1 MAFVVCYLLA
11 FAFFNYA
18 GAQQLQSNISR
29 GSALTPTTNSSWLSR
44 SGMYAFGFYKQG
56 NGFAV
61 GIFIAGIPEKTVV
74 WTANRDGRLVSDNA
88 GLLFTSDG
96 IALQST
102 QGQSLVVDAPVL
114 VSSASML
121 DSGNFVLYNA
131 SRAIVWQSFE
141 YPTDTLLPNQPLI
154 AGIAGKELVSA
165 KSETDHSSGTFRL
178 AMQGDG
184 NLVQYP
190 VDTGPDGGT
199 QYAYYSSNTFTA
211 GPNVSLNLG
220 VDGRLFLLNGTGD
233 GNLLNLS
240 LGGLPTQ
247 GRSYLMR
254 IDADGIFRVYS
265 YDLKQKGNWSTEWSS
280 SQDRCDPQGA
290 CGYNSYCVT
299 MGAAIDCICLPGFE
313 YVNAGDQTLGCERNS
328 SVGDVCKSKNWN
340 CNYTMQEL
348 GSTKWEDE
356 PYMVLKSSGKEDC
369 KQACLDDFNCQAA
382 VFDGL
387 SCSKQR
393 PPLRYGRRDE
403 STSKILLLKEVV
415 MSSAPPAPRAVVPKR
430 SRKNGRNLFLI
441 VGVSFTALGFILLV
455 ISVTVLWKNNVW
467 AYKRMSEVNGDA
479 EWNEDVTPRL
489 YAYEDIEKM
498 TNNFNEEVGRG
509 ASGTVY
515 KGVIGNSQKLVAV
528 KRLEKVAAEGD
539 REFQTEMRV
548 IGRTHHRNLV
558 RLLGYCLDGPKKL
571 LVYEYMS
578 NGSLA
583 DILFT
588 PERKLHWEERMGIA
602 RKIARGFLYLHEE
615 CDTQIIHCDIKPQ
628 NILMDEYMCPKI
640 TDFGLSK
647 LLQPDETQICTGIR
661 GTKGYVAPE
670 WHRKIPVT
678 VKVDV
683 YSFGIVLL
691 EIVFCRR
698 NVDWSLPHDEA
709 ILDELVY
716 HYFESGELR
725 KLVGDEE
732 MDSRQLER
740 VVKVGIWCIQDEPS
754 LRPSMKK
761 VLLMLEGTVEIP
773 VPPSPVSFLST
784 I

>member
-18 GAQQLQSNISR
+18 EAQQLQSNISR

-61 GIFIAGIPEKTVV
+61 GIVVAAVPQKTVV
-74 WTANRDGRLVSDNA
+74 WTADRDGGLVSDNA
-88 GLLFTSDG
+88 TLFFTSDG

-102 QGQSLVVDAPVL
+102 KGRSLVVQSPMPI
-114 VSSASML
+114 SSASML

-131 SRAIVWQSFE
+131 SREIVWQSFQ
-141 YPTDTLLPNQPLI
+141 YPTDTLLPTQPLL
-154 AGIAGKELVSA
+154 AGKEVRSA
-165 KSETDHSSGTFRL
+165 KSETDHSSGIFRL
-178 AMQGDG
+178 AMQVDG

-190 VDTGPDGGT
+190 VDTPPVS
-199 QYAYYSSNTFTA
+199 QYAYYASLPYLA
-211 GPNVSLNLG
+211 GSNVSLNFG
-220 VDGRLFLLNGTGD
+220 VDGRLYLLNDTGE
-233 GNLLNLS
+233 NLMNITN
-240 LGGLPTQ
+240 GGLPIR
-247 GRSYLMR
+247 GKSHLVR
-254 IDADGIFRVYS
+254 IDADGILRLYS
-265 YDLKQKGNWSTEWSS
+265 YDLKQKGNWSIIWESS
-280 SQDRCDPQGA
+280 TNRCDPKGI
-290 CGYNSYCVT
+290 CGVNSYCVT
-299 MGAAIDCICLPGFE
+299 MGAAIDCKCLPGFE
-313 YVNAGDQTLGCERNS
+313 SVNPGNQTSGCERNS
-328 SVGDVCKSKNWN
+328 SVGDVCRSKNWN

-348 GSTKWEDE
+348 GSTAWYDE
-356 PYMVLKSSGKEDC
+356 PYVVLPSSGKEDC
-369 KQACLDDFNCQAA
+369 KQACLEDLNCLAA
-382 VFDGL
+382 VFNG
-387 SCSKQR
+387 SRCRKQR
-393 PPLRYGRRDE
+393 LPLRYGRREED
-403 STSKILLLKEVV
+403 TSHVIFLKEVV
-415 MSSAPPAPRAVVPKR
+415 MSSAAPAPDAVVPKG
-430 SRKNGRNLFLI
+430 SRKNGRIVFLI
-441 VGVSFTALGFILLV
+441 VGVSFTALGSILLV
-455 ISVTVLWKNNVW
+455 ISVIVLWKHNVW
-467 AYKRMSEVNGDA
+467 AYKRMNELNGDA
-479 EWNEDVTPRL
+479 ERNEDVVPRP
-489 YAYEDIEKM
+489 YAYEELEKM
-498 TNNFNEEVGRG
+498 TTNFNEEVGRG

-515 KGVIGNSQKLVAV
+515 KGVIENSQKLVAV

-539 REFQTEMRV
+539 KEFQTEMRI

-588 PERKLHWEERMGIA
+588 PERKPYWEERMGIA
-602 RKIARGFLYLHEE
+602 RNIARGFLYLHEE

-640 TDFGLSK
+640 SDFGLAK
-647 LLQPDETQICTGIR
+647 LLQPEQTRTTTGIR

-670 WHRKIPVT
+670 WHRKMPIT
-678 VKVDV
+678 VKADV

-691 EIVFCRR
+691 EILCCRR

-725 KLVGDEE
+725 KLVGDENI
-732 MDSRQLER
+732 DRKQLEK
-740 VVKVGIWCIQDEPS
+740 VVKVGLLCIQDEPS

-761 VLLMLEGTVEIP
+761 VLLMLEGIVEIP
-773 VPPSPVSFLST
+773 VPPSPNSFLNT

>member
-1 MAFVVCYLLA
+1 MAFIVCYLLA
-11 FAFFNYA
+11 SAFFNYA
-18 GAQQLQSNISR
+18 EAQQLQSNISR

-61 GIFIAGIPEKTVV
+61 GIVVAGVPEKTVV
-74 WTANRDGRLVSDNA
+74 WTADRDGGLVSNNA
-88 GLLFTSDG
+88 TLFFTSDG

-102 QGQSLVVDAPVL
+102 EGRSLVVESPMPI
-114 VSSASML
+114 SSASML
-121 DSGNFVLYNA
+121 DTGNFVLYNA
-131 SRAIVWQSFE
+131 SRAIVWQSFQ
-141 YPTDTLLPNQPLI
+141 YPTDTLLPTQPLL
-154 AGIAGKELVSA
+154 AGKELVSA
-165 KSETDHSSGTFRL
+165 KSETDHSSGIFRL

-190 VDTGPDGGT
+190 VDTGPDGGV
-199 QYAYYSSNTFTA
+199 QYAYYASGTDGEGS
-211 GPNVSLNLG
+211 NVSLNLG
-220 VDGRLFLLNGTGD
+220 VDGRLYLLNDTG
-233 GNLLNLS
+233 GNLMNLTD
-240 LGGLPTQ
+240 GGLPTR
-247 GRSYLMR
+247 GNSYLMR
-254 IDADGIFRVYS
+254 IDADGIFRLYS
-265 YDLKQKGNWSTEWSS
+265 YDLEQKGNWSPEWSS
-280 SQDRCDPQGA
+280 STDRCVPKGI
-290 CGYNSYCVT
+290 CGFNSYCEI
-299 MGAAIDCICLPGFE
+299 MGCRCLPGFE
-313 YVNAGDQTLGCERNS
+313 SVNPGNQTSGCERNS
-328 SVGDVCKSKNWN
+328 SVGDVCRSKNWN

-348 GSTKWEDE
+348 GSTTWEDV
-356 PYMVLKSSGKEDC
+356 PYMVLSSSGTEDC
-369 KQACLDDFNCQAA
+369 KQACLEDLNCQAA
-382 VFDGL
+382 VLEGA
-387 SCSKQR
+387 SCKKQR
-393 PPLRYGRRDE
+393 LPLRYGRTV
-403 STSKILLLKEVV
+403 SGTSNIVFLKEVV
-415 MSSAPPAPRAVVPKR
+415 MSPAAPAPDAVVPKG
-430 SRKNGRNLFLI
+430 SRKNGRIVFLI
-441 VGVSFTALGFILLV
+441 IGVSFTALGSILLM
-455 ISVTVLWKNNVW
+455 ISVIVLWKHNVW
-467 AYKRMSEVNGDA
+467 AYKRMNEFNGDA
-479 EWNEDVTPRL
+479 EWNEDVAPRP
-489 YAYEDIEKM
+489 YAYEELEKM

-528 KRLEKVAAEGD
+528 KRLEKFAAEGD
-539 REFQTEMRV
+539 KEFQTEMRI

-588 PERKLHWEERMGIA
+588 HERKPYWEERMGIA
-602 RKIARGFLYLHEE
+602 CNIARGFLYLHEE

-640 TDFGLSK
+640 SDFGLAK
-647 LLQPDETQICTGIR
+647 LLQPEQTRTTTGIR

-670 WHRKIPVT
+670 WHRKMPVT
-678 VKVDV
+678 VKADV

-691 EIVFCRR
+691 EILCCRR

-716 HYFESGELR
+716 HNFESGELR
-725 KLVGDEE
+725 KLVGDENI
-732 MDSRQLER
+732 DRKQLER
-740 VVKVGIWCIQDEPS
+740 VVKVGLWCIQDEPS

-773 VPPSPVSFLST
+773 VPPSPNSFLST